1 MAPVIAVPSSYHWYD
16 AVGVG
21 VPVTPTADA
30 VSVSPTSGVPVIDAD
45 VIDGAAVTVEVSL
58 DVDDAALPTPFVS
71 VTMTVIESPTTALVM
86 T

>member
-45 VIDGAAVTVEVSL
+45 VIVEGATIDNES
-58 DVDDAALPTPFVS
+58 DVAEADPPPFVS
-71 VTMTVIESPTTALVM
+71 VMIT
-86 T
+86 